1 MFTAVRLS
9 RLLALV
15 LCLGI
20 IAAIAYWAGQLMAP
34 RVAIAPSSIAS
45 SATESSIANQT
56 WMGQLFGNPPAAIVM
71 AAVSSNMS
79 LQGLLSGAR
88 PAAVISVD
96 GKIARPYGLG
106 DEIQPGVKVKSI
118 STEQVV
124 LDRNGEQISLAAPAK
139 RTTSVLTNNE
149 GKPRAGTAAP
159 LPSPAA
165 ATPAFGAAATASPT
179 VPLPATPYPPAQ
191 AGSAGLG
198 TSFSPPAENPPGIDA
213 GSNTPRPRN
222 QMKEGRIDLPSI
234 PK

>member
-45 SATESSIANQT
+45 SASETSTANQT
-56 WMGQLFGNPPAAIVM
+56 WTAQLFGSPPAAIVM
-71 AAVSSNMS
+71 AAVSSNMT
-79 LQGLLSGAR
+79 LQGLLSGPR

-106 DEIQPGVKVKSI
+106 DEVQPGVKVKSI
-118 STEQVV
+118 SSEQVV
-124 LDRNGEQISLAAPAK
+124 LDRNGEQIALSAPAK
-139 RTTSVLTNNE
+139 RTTSVLTSNE
-149 GKPRAGTAAP
+149 GKPRTAT
-159 LPSPAA
+159 SPAPSLPISA
-165 ATPAFGAAATASPT
+165 APAFGAAATTSAP
-179 VPLPATPYPPAQ
+179 VPPPATPYPPAQ
-191 AGSAGLG
+191 TGSVGLG
-198 TSFSPPAENPPGIDA
+198 SSFSPPAENPPGIDA

-222 QMKEGRIDLPSI
+222 QMKDARIELPNS